1 MDWEA
6 ESNKSARE
14 DLLQSRFAVQYEA
27 RWIGSAMPMERVAM
41 NRVDHCGCMGAIW
54 ITRGRF
60 IGTVA
65 VRFGA
70 WTCGDKDGMM

>member
-54 ITRGRF
+54 ITVSTRLPQF
-60 IGTVA
+60 PYCAYILHS
-65 VRFGA
+65 
-70 WTCGDKDGMM
+70 D